1 MEVPVMS
8 SMPAVDQNDKTIL
21 VVIDYSK
28 YIDSDKDYVVG
39 QTKDGNDNT
48 IRQMFPQD
56 AERILNEVGNNWE
69 KDVRETALDVKE
81 QESQGKTPED
91 ITN

>member
-8 SMPAVDQNDKTIL
+8 SMPAVDQNNKPIL
-21 VVIDYSK
+21 VVTDYSK
-28 YIDSDKDYVVG
+28 YIDNDRDYVVG
-39 QTKDGNDNT
+39 QTMDGNENT

-56 AERILNEVGNNWE
+56 AERILNEVGKNWN
-69 KDVRETALDVKE
+69 KDIRDIALDVKE

-91 ITN
+91 RTN